1 MGIVY
6 HCFCCLFCM
15 FINELRKRKK
25 RAQFLI
31 GGLWGSLSTAACGK
45 DAAESFESLW
55 HCGAKGHRPDAAETG
70 MA

>member
-1 MGIVY
+1 MEVAIGCKAW
-6 HCFCCLFCM
+6 HFCYSLF
-15 FINELRKRKK
+15 
-25 RAQFLI
+25 
-31 GGLWGSLSTAACGK
+31 ACGK

>member
-1 MGIVY
+1 
-6 HCFCCLFCM
+6 M
-15 FINELRKRKK
+15 FINELRKRKTLSNHELQGKK
-25 RAQFLI
+25 RARFLI
-31 GGLWGSLSTAACGK
+31 GGLWGSLGTAACGK